1 MPHTQVHKARSVLIS
16 GASIAGPTLAY
27 WLDRYSFDVTVVECA
42 PAVRSGGYP
51 IDIRGTAI
59 AVIERMGLLPQV
71 KAAHIASRDLTFV
84 DSEGKVIGAVPVY
97 DLTVNQGDDVELP
110 RGELTSLL
118 YGLTG
123 NSRARYRFDD
133 SIEALEDDGAGVD
146 VRFRSGER
154 RRYDVVIGADGL
166 HSNTRR
172 LAFGPEAPFSRY
184 LGQTFN
190 LFTVPNDL
198 GLSHGGVVYAEPG
211 RAAGLFAVRDSPRAF
226 AFLIFATETP
236 PFGAHPDR
244 AEQIQHTAA
253 VFADGGWEVP
263 RLLAGLRNAD
273 DLFFDTVS
281 QIRMPCWSKG
291 RVTLVGDAAFAPSF
305 RSGQGTSLALVAAY
319 VLAGELAAH
328 HDPADAF
335 AAYERIA
342 RPFVE
347 ANQALAI
354 KESGNF
360 LLPRNQQEL
369 DARNR
374 MLAAFEPGRSG
385 DEPSRHARAVHRAL
399 TLPDYSR
406 VPERSGPH
414 RSSSP
419 GARSAA
425 SIQDR

>member
-1 MPHTQVHKARSVLIS
+1 MADTQVHKSRSALIS

-27 WLDRYSFDVTVVECA
+27 WLDRYGFDVTVVERA

-59 AVIERMGLLPQV
+59 AVIERMRLLPQV

-84 DSEGKVIGAVPVY
+84 DSEGKVIGAIPVY
-97 DLTVNQGDDVELP
+97 DLTVNEGADVELP
-110 RGELTSLL
+110 RGELTTLL
-118 YGLTG
+118 YDLTR
-123 NSRARYRFDD
+123 NSRVRYRFDD
-133 SIEALEDDGAGVD
+133 SIEALEDDGTGVD
-146 VRFRSGER
+146 VQFKSGQR
-154 RRYDVVIGADGL
+154 QRYDVVIGADGL

-172 LAFGPEAPFSRY
+172 LVFGPEAPFNRY
-184 LGQTFN
+184 LGYTFN
-190 LFTVPNDL
+190 LFSMPNDL
-198 GLSHGGVVYAEPG
+198 GLSHGAIVYAEAG
-211 RAAGLFAVRDSPRAF
+211 RAAGAYAVRDSPELF
-226 AFLIFATETP
+226 AFLIFATDTP
-236 PFGAHPDR
+236 PFGAHPDK
-244 AEQIQHTAA
+244 AEQIQRTAA

-263 RLLAGLRNAD
+263 RLLDGLRNAD

-281 QIRMPCWSKG
+281 HIRMPCWSKG

-328 HDPADAF
+328 DDPADAF
-335 AAYERIA
+335 TAYERIA

-354 KESGNF
+354 KGAGNF
-360 LLPRNQQEL
+360 LLPRTQEEL
-369 DARNR
+369 AARNR
-374 MLAAFEPGRSG
+374 MLAAFEPGQSG
-385 DEPSRHARAVHRAL
+385 DELSGKARAVHSAL

-406 VPERSGPH
+406 ELEQSGPQ

-419 GARSAA
+419 G
-425 SIQDR
+425 DRPV